1 VFLCSRERKSVP
13 SLPPHAVRAS
23 LTASPCPPDVQ
34 GGVNKVKSA
43 GNGVADSVS
52 GATSKLPPNAL
63 PILGV
68 IVVLSFLPT
77 FFQLLAGQ

>member
-1 VFLCSRERKSVP
+1 
-13 SLPPHAVRAS
+13 
-23 LTASPCPPDVQ
+23 
-34 GGVNKVKSA
+34 VNKVKSA